1 MNKVHLLKVVIL
13 FVLIIIGC
21 HRINGQEV
29 KLISTFEAENE
40 MGVSIVLSEMVEFE
54 EVVTQSPPMVRL
66 IFPKTKFLQK
76 TYSKQ
81 ISLPPLYRID
91 ALERRIE
98 KNFTEVTLHFST
110 LPQYHF
116 EIEGGNIIRISWR
129 PSVEDVEKRKRARR
143 ISMFQTTVSLNFK
156 NAPLIDMLRLL
167 AVQNNINII
176 TGQEIEGKVTVS
188 LNDVNLGT
196 ALDAILKV
204 NGFDWFIQDNIVVI
218 KPTEEEMTGELE
230 TRVYKLDYVDATA
243 LSIALTNVLTS
254 KGKVQIFSPVLTGGI
269 GRGVGG
275 GVGGVGGGIG
285 GGVGG
290 IGGGIGGSIGGG
302 IGGGVGGVGGVGAA
316 GGGGGGVGATHLLV
330 TDIHYNFDRIEEVIF
345 KLDKQIPQINI
356 AVKFIETK
364 LGVDERMGI
373 DWNLRANLSG
383 PTFETAIDTLIGI
396 GLGRWNSLRIATLS
410 LPLFTTIINILST
423 DTDTR
428 LIQEPQV
435 TTFDNTLATV
445 TVGTTIPIT
454 VPQAEG
460 GLVAQQLTFEDQE
473 INVTLNVRPRINEGR
488 FISMTVTAIVQS
500 LVGFAGPQADR
511 PVVSQQFTQTQVMV
525 ADGETLLIGGMI
537 FDQNFETISKVPIL
551 GSIPLIKKMF
561 THQTTSIEQREL
573 LIFITPNI
581 VKL

>member
-1 MNKVHLLKVVIL
+1 MNKVHLLKVFIL

-29 KLISTFEAENE
+29 KLISTFETENE

-91 ALERRIE
+91 ALEKWIE
-98 KNFTEVTLHFST
+98 KNFTVVTLHFST

-116 EIEGGNIIRISWR
+116 ETEGGNIIRISWR

-167 AVQNNINII
+167 AIQNNINII
-176 TGQEIEGKVTVS
+176 TGQDIEGKVTVS

-218 KPTEEEMTGELE
+218 KPTGEEMTGELE
-230 TRVYKLDYVDATA
+230 TRVYKLEYVDGYA
-243 LSIALTNVLTS
+243 LSIALTDVLTD
-254 KGKVQIFSPVLTGGI
+254 KGKVQVFSPVQTGGL
-269 GRGVGG
+269 
-275 GVGGVGGGIG
+275 GGGI
-285 GGVGG
+285 GG
-290 IGGGIGGSIGGG
+290 IGGGIGGIGGGIGGIGGG
-302 IGGGVGGVGGVGAA
+302 IGGGVGGGGAFD
-316 GGGGGGVGATHLLV
+316 HILV
-330 TDIHYNFDRIEEVIF
+330 TDTHYNFDRIEEVIF
-345 KLDKQIPQINI
+345 KLDKRIPQINI

-373 DWNLRANLSG
+373 DWNLRAKLSG
-383 PTFETAIDTLIGI
+383 PTFETAIDSLLGI

-435 TTFDNTLATV
+435 TTFDNTLATL
-445 TVGTTIPIT
+445 TVGTTIPVT
-454 VPQAEG
+454 VPIAEG
-460 GLVAQQLTFEDQE
+460 GLVAQQLTYEDQE
-473 INVTLNVRPRINEGR
+473 INVTLSVLPRINEGR

-500 LVGFAGPQADR
+500 LVGFTGPQADR
-511 PVVSQQFTQTQVMV
+511 PIVSQQFTQTQVMV
-525 ADGETLLIGGMI
+525 ANGETLLIGGMI

-561 THQTTSIEQREL
+561 THRTTSLEQREL